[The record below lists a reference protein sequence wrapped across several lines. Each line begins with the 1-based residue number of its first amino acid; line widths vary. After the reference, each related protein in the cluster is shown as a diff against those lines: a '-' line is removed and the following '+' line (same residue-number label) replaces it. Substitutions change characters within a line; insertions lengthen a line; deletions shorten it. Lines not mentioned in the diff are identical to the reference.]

1 MLFLCNNTFDTQVE
15 MIMNI
20 QLYVPKLSS
29 DKPKHC
35 PFQFPPYRSG
45 TLSLHEHCR
54 ITSLMLFQGTQN
66 IHIMCEGFSLRK
78 IIIQVSDAFVFPDK
92 EKQP

>member
-1 MLFLCNNTFDTQVE
+1 MLFLCNNSFDTQVE

-20 QLYVPKLSS
+20 QLYVPMLSK

-45 TLSLHEHCR
+45 TRSLHELY
-54 ITSLMLFQGTQN
+54 IFDA
-66 IHIMCEGFSLRK
+66 
-78 IIIQVSDAFVFPDK
+78 VSGDPKHSYYV
-92 EKQP
+92 